1 MISSFYFVMI
11 SLQFFFYYFVGDLV
25 PKMEEKIDTPVFH
38 CHGDDDQMISIYR
51 GKKTSEVL
59 QKLVKNYEFHNFP
72 YMGHEATEEE
82 MNLLSEFI
90 AKQLPPKA
98 NL

>member
-1 MISSFYFVMI
+1 
-11 SLQFFFYYFVGDLV
+11 
-25 PKMEEKIDTPVFH
+25 MEEKIDTPVFH

-59 QKLVKNYEFHNFP
+59 QKLVKNYKFHNFP

>member
-1 MISSFYFVMI
+1 MAKNTVRNIHSQACSF
-11 SLQFFFYYFVGDLV
+11 SLGDLV

>member
-1 MISSFYFVMI
+1 M
-11 SLQFFFYYFVGDLV
+11 V
-25 PKMEEKIDTPVFH
+25 PKIEEKIDTPVFH

-98 NL
+98 NLWKKWLFEMIAILLE